1 MRDLAPEIVRQRLL
15 IEGLYQR
22 EITRADVERYLVD
35 VAAHLPSMR
44 RPRSISRAPISRRPK
59 SNRARSDATTSR

>member
-22 EITRADVERYLVD
+22 EITRCCGALSRRRRRAPAFDAQ
-35 VAAHLPSMR
+35 AALDFTR
-44 RPRSISRAPISRRPK
+44 AYFAAAEIESRAF
-59 SNRARSDATTSR
+59 